1 VICAR
6 PFSCFQVKRL
16 AFFTKL
22 TCKFIIFW
30 YTQIEVSMAVKTFKR
45 GLKLP
50 TRKHATEGMPVELVP
65 APKQVVIPIN
75 QHFGAP
81 NKCLVN
87 VGDRVVRGEKIAD
100 AASPGPMT
108 VPVHASISGVVKKIE
123 PRTQSNNTEG
133 LCVIIEAEAAD
144 SAADS
149 AAGDNPELREH
160 FMTPMDPFTCTKEEA
175 LARIREAGILG
186 MGGAGFPSHVKLNP
200 PPAKPIDIIIA
211 DGAECEPYLTTDE
224 AAMNEKPHLL
234 VTGLA
239 IVMKITGVNRAIIG
253 MEDNK
258 KNLIPMIERELRVGK
273 IPGDIS
279 IGLCRTRY
287 PQGGEKMLITALTGR
302 EVPSG
307 GLPMDAGCIVQNVG
321 TLVAIAEAFT
331 LGKPLIDRDL
341 TVSGGA
347 CKTPKNIRAPIG
359 TLIKDLPPEFMDIDY
374 ANLAKILFGGP
385 MMGVAVPHLEVPVQK
400 NTSGVI
406 LMTKAET
413 IAELEGPCIRCG
425 RCIRNCPCKLSP
437 VIMNNSLESEDL
449 DYAVKAGLMDCIEC
463 GSCTF
468 ICPARIKLVQRFRI
482 GKQRLRIRQQ
492 AEQAAKALAEKAKAA
507 QGETNVR

>member
-1 VICAR
+1 
-6 PFSCFQVKRL
+6 
-16 AFFTKL
+16 
-22 TCKFIIFW
+22 
-30 YTQIEVSMAVKTFKR
+30 MAVSTFKR

-87 VGDRVVRGEKIAD
+87 VGDRVSRGQKIAD
-100 AASPGPMT
+100 AAAPGLMT

-133 LCVIIEAEAAD
+133 LCVVIEADAD
-144 SAADS
+144 SGS
-149 AAGDNPELREH
+149 VQEILMPPL
-160 FMTPMDPFTCTKEEA
+160 DPFNCTREEA
-175 LARIREAGILG
+175 LARIREAGLLG
-186 MGGAGFPSHVKLNP
+186 MGGAGFPSHVKLSP
-200 PPAKPIDIIIA
+200 PPNKPIDTIIA

-224 AAMNEKPHLL
+224 AVMNEKPHLL
-234 VTGLA
+234 VKGLS

-258 KNLIPMIERELRVGK
+258 KNLIPMIERELRVGN
-273 IPGDIS
+273 IPGEIS

-359 TLIKDLPPEFMDIDY
+359 TLLKDLPVAFMDIDY
-374 ANLAKILFGGP
+374 SKLAKILFGGP
-385 MMGVAVPHLEVPVQK
+385 MMGTAVPSLEIPIQK
-400 NTSGVI
+400 NTSGII
-406 LMTKAET
+406 LMTKEET
-413 IAELEGPCIRCG
+413 IAEFEGPCIRCC
-425 RCIRNCPCKLSP
+425 RCIRNCPCRLSP
-437 VIMNNSLESEDL
+437 VIMNNSLEAEDL
-449 DYAVKAGLMDCIEC
+449 DYAVKAGLVDCIEC
-463 GSCTF
+463 GSCTYV
-468 ICPARIKLVQRFRI
+468 CPARIKLVQRFRI

-492 AEQAAKALAEKAKAA
+492 AAQAAAQAAKPEPQPAAAKS
-507 QGETNVR
+507 